1 MQKKT
6 ITLIMMLLMSIATT
20 AQTDVSQYFI
30 ENYGF
35 DTNFDYAA
43 SSTNNVAQ
51 EIKAIDGW
59 TQDFTMNYTITGV
72 YEFGFEGV
80 FNSGSVPAAGYDGEA
95 GGGLALSTGWGE
107 EMKYYQT
114 VTLPAGEY
122 TVSVPT
128 YNGFTA
134 SAGTSLLAWIPS
146 SGTTVKSKVS
156 SYPSSKWTLDQI
168 TFTLDKTTTGKI
180 QIGYKALAGSGSGS
194 SANLVIDYVQ
204 LLVENM
210 STDKTSLLAT
220 IKSANDYYGD
230 GSGNGAEALK
240 SAIDHAQTVA
250 DDESVDM
257 IAVLEEDKA
266 LQQAIMTYRKSN
278 VSEENPLD
286 CTDLIVNPDFED
298 STNGWAVGGLT
309 TQTNTSFKKKHGTT
323 YLEKWTASGSVGW
336 GLVNQRINLPNGK
349 YKLVVA
355 AQNYTQSNTTKK
367 NTGAY
372 VYAGDMQTPVYT
384 PDDYTVSFNC
394 IAGMVEIGFRA
405 DDATGNWICT
415 DNFRLYQVGYLS
427 DADVLTELARL
438 TDVAKELASS
448 HISDYARESLQID
461 IAEAEKVLN
470 GEQAFDPLLAYALQ
484 TVIEQG
490 RLSKAQYDTLQAAID
505 KAETAYDE
513 TKEGAADFMT
523 AIRQAK
529 ILMNNGTLGNQ
540 DFADAI
546 EALETAELL
555 FYVANGSGTA
565 PKVTTITDF
574 MIPAAHGG
582 LIRAT
587 FGSGSFK
594 ERGICWS
601 TEKEPTIADHR
612 ETDYYSQKGMLFHV
626 KGMEPASV
634 YYARAYAITNTYAV
648 GYGDVIKVVT
658 LPKGSCVGTW
668 DNGAPDEA
676 ANNRCRT
683 AIQETMD
690 YLNEWTAIKGF
701 TLSGHYGAQTPTA
714 DCSYGGYMRI
724 GPNAGNQAIGTVIHE
739 TGHGV
744 GVGTHW
750 RWYNCSDT
758 RANTTYGK
766 WKGSWAN
773 KTLHF
778 LENTTDEAVFMT
790 GDGVHGWGTGPGIS
804 YDWFVN
810 GADKDKHT
818 PAQYIGGCALLY
830 SLYVDGLCPTSGYS
844 NGVPGY
850 TFNFDDEEQYCIMC
864 EDAERG
870 LGEGFVYQ
878 RAATAAG
885 WKKVANKES
894 LSDSLRWILEYVP
907 LQGYY
912 RFKNVATGKYI
923 THSATGSNMSMK
935 GTQKPG
941 STENFQLMPGRNDI
955 TFTINGTKLTL
966 PSYWFTWH
974 DSADKSMQLNALV
987 ERTGYGTAA
996 ITNFDYSD
1004 KGGTKQRYVIIPASQ
1019 VEELLPQAV
1028 TKKKGDVNLDG
1039 KVDISD
1045 IVAIINQ
1052 IAGTAT
1058 YENADV
1064 NEDEKVDISDIV
1076 AVINI
1081 IAAGE

>member
-1 MQKKT
+1 MKKKT
-6 ITLIMMLLMSIATT
+6 TTLLTMLLTCLAMT

-35 DTNFDYAA
+35 DTNFNYPA
-43 SSTNNVAQ
+43 SSTKNVAQ

-59 TQDFTMNYTITGV
+59 TQDFTMDYTVTGV
-72 YEFGFEGV
+72 YEFGFGGV
-80 FNSGSVPAAGYDGEA
+80 FNNGQVPAKGYDGEA

-114 VTLPAGEY
+114 VTLPAGSY
-122 TVSVPT
+122 TINVPT
-128 YNGFTA
+128 YNGFSAT
-134 SAGTSLLAWIPS
+134 AGTSLLAWIPS

-156 SYPSSKWTLDQI
+156 SYPSSQWTLDQI

-180 QIGYKALAGSGSGS
+180 QIGYKALASVGSGS

-204 LLVENM
+204 LLGA
-210 STDKTSLLAT
+210 DISLLPT
-220 IKSANDYYGD
+220 IELANSYYGD
-230 GSGNGAEALK
+230 GSGKEAEDLK
-240 SAIDHAQTVA
+240 AAIDHAQVVA
-250 DDESVDM
+250 ADESADV
-257 IAVLEEDKA
+257 ITLVQEDKA
-266 LQQAIMTYRKSN
+266 LQQAVLDYRKAN
-278 VSEENPLD
+278 ASEESPFD

-298 STNGWAVGGLT
+298 STNGWIAGGMT

-323 YLEKWTASGSVGW
+323 YLEKWTASGSVDW
-336 GLVNQRINLPNGK
+336 GLVNQIIHIPNGK
-349 YKLVVA
+349 YKLVAA

-372 VYAGDMQTPVYT
+372 IYAGDVQTPVYT

-394 IAGMVEIGFRA
+394 IAGQVEIGFKA
-405 DDATGNWICT
+405 DGATGNWICT
-415 DNFRLYQVGYLS
+415 DNFRLYLVGYLT
-427 DADVLTELARL
+427 DAEVLAELQRL
-438 TDVAKELASS
+438 TDVAKELSAS
-448 HISDYARESLQID
+448 HISDLARESLQID
-461 IAEAEKVLN
+461 IEVAEKVLN
-470 GEQAFDPLLAYALQ
+470 GEQELDPLLPYALQ
-484 TVIEQG
+484 TVIEQA
-490 RLSKAQYDTLQAAID
+490 RMSKSQYDNLQVAID
-505 KAETAYDE
+505 KALAAYDE
-513 TKEGAADFMT
+513 TKEGSADFMT
-523 AIRQAK
+523 VIRQAEVM
-529 ILMNNGTLGNQ
+529 MNNGTLGNQ
-540 DFADAI
+540 DFSEQI

-555 FYVANGSGTA
+555 FYVANGLGTE
-565 PKVTTITDF
+565 PIVTTFTDF

-587 FGSGSFK
+587 FGSGAYK

-601 TEKEPTIADHR
+601 TEKEPTIAGHR
-612 ETDYYSQKGMLFHV
+612 EKDYYSQKGMLFHV

-758 RANTTYGK
+758 RENTTYGK
-766 WKGSWAN
+766 WKGSWAS

-790 GDGVHGWGTGPGIS
+790 GDGTHGWGTGPGIS

-810 GADKDKHT
+810 GADKDTHT

-878 RAATAAG
+878 RAATSAG
-885 WKKVANKES
+885 WKKVENREA
-894 LSDSLRWILEYVP
+894 LTDSLKWTIEYVP
-907 LQGYY
+907 AQGYY
-912 RFKNVATGKYI
+912 RFKNVSTGKYI
-923 THSATGSNMSMK
+923 THSASATASSVTMK
-935 GTQKPG
+935 ATQKP
-941 STENFQLMPGRNDI
+941 STTENFQLMPGRNDVS
-955 TFTINGTKLTL
+955 FTINDTKLTF

-974 DSADKSMQLNALV
+974 DSADKSMQLNAFV
-987 ERTGYGTAA
+987 ERTGYGTAGIA
-996 ITNFDYSD
+996 NFDYSD
-1004 KGGTKQRYVIIPASQ
+1004 KGGTKQRYVIIPASK
-1019 VEELLPQAV
+1019 VAELLPES
-1028 TKKKGDVNLDG
+1028 KRLKGDVNLDG

-1076 AVINI
+1076 AVINV
-1081 IAAGE
+1081 IAGSDE